1 MKYQI
6 TLDDKPSHCL
16 HCQDKSLEDNCVLQ
30 TDKNGYPIE
39 FENWKKQREN
49 CPIKEVKSC

>member
-6 TLDDKPSHCL
+6 TLNDNPSHCL

-30 TDKNGYPIE
+30 TDKNGCPIE
-39 FENWKKQREN
+39 FDNWKKQMEN
-49 CPIKEVKSC
+49 CPIKEVW